1 MAKSELS
8 KMIGHKKLTL
18 EELQTT
24 MCEIKVV
31 LIDRELTNIPSEI
44 VD

>member
-24 MCEIKVV
+24 MCGG
-31 LIDRELTNIPSEI
+31 TNRPGADKHSI
-44 VD
+44 